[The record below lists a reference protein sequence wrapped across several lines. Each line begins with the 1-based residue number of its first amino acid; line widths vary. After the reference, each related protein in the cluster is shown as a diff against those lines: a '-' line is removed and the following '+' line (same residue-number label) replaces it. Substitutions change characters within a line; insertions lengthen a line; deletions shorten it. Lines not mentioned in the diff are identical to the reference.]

1 MEMTD
6 LNAQH
11 GVKLRVLKLKSN
23 VQEERMKMDAKSTI
37 LALKGQLVTTTNSAL
52 DTAQLNVILYMNT
65 SAPNHQQMAALNH
78 QLAKQRNLTI
88 KENTVMNNIAN

>member
-11 GVKLRVLKLKSN
+11 GVKLHVLKLKSN
-23 VQEERMKMDAKSTI
+23 VQGERMKMDAKSTI
-37 LALKGQLVTTTNSAL
+37 LALKDQLATTTNSAL
-52 DTAQLNVILYMNT
+52 DTAQLNVIFNMNT
-65 SAPNHQQMAALNH
+65 SAPNHRQMAALNH

-88 KENTVMNNIAN
+88 KENTVMSNIAN

>member
-11 GVKLRVLKLKSN
+11 GVKLHVLKLKSN

-37 LALKGQLVTTTNSAL
+37 LALKDQLVTTTNSAL
-52 DTAQLNVILYMNT
+52 DTAQLNVIFNMNI
-65 SAPNHQQMAALNH
+65 SALNHQQMAALNH
-78 QLAKQRNLTI
+78 QLAKRRNLTT
-88 KENTVMNNIAN
+88 KENTVMSNIAN